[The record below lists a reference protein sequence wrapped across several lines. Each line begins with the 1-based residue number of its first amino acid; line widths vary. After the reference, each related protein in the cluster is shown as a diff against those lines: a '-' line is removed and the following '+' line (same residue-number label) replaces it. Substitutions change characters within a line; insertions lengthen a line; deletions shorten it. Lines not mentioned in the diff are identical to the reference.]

1 MKYVKPEV
9 EVKEIDIVDIITDS
23 DDNEIDASQL
33 D

>member
-23 DDNEIDASQL
+23 DDNEIDAGSL